1 MSANFAAFSSQV
13 LNRSYRHGKSLGVA
27 ALQDKKNWI
36 VMSNI
41 IVRERKKLLGNRFCI
56 AK

>member
-13 LNRSYRHGKSLGVA
+13 LNRNYKHGKSLGVA